1 MKGGKHVRTTLRA
14 VSDFLL
20 KYRRFVAVLIT
31 LVVLD
36 RGATYLVPRFFP
48 KPKVCKIPRTD
59 VERFISSV
67 FQ

>member
-1 MKGGKHVRTTLRA
+1 MKGGNHVRTALSA

-20 KYRRFVAVLIT
+20 RRKRFLTVLLL

-36 RGATYLVPRFFP
+36 RGAALFVPRFFP

-59 VERFISSV
+59 VERFIARV
-67 FQ
+67 LP